1 MLDALTTDS
10 AEWYETLPF
19 VVGSVFV
26 GIELIVLIA
35 KGGSLHYYAPRLG
48 YMLSEGIAV
57 CIMPMYGVALAFNRS
72 LALAIAEKNSKVLAV
87 AMLVAF
93 ATLNHSY
100 FRGLVFEPFSLRDRR
115 VGKGALVPCPPF
127 PDAAFNGGHA
137 HGRIRVQGLCPP
149 YEDLI

>member
-1 MLDALTTDS
+1 MLDAVKSFLT

-26 GIELIVLIA
+26 GIELVVLIA
-35 KGGSLHYYAPRLG
+35 KGESLRYYAPKLG

-93 ATLNHSY
+93 ATLIIHI
-100 FRGLVFEPFSLRDRR
+100 FEGWFSS
-115 VGKGALVPCPPF
+115 PS
-127 PDAAFNGGHA
+127 H
-137 HGRIRVQGLCPP
+137 
-149 YEDLI
+149 

>member
-1 MLDALTTDS
+1 MLDAVRSFLTTDS

-35 KGGSLHYYAPRLG
+35 KGESLHYYAPRLG

-57 CIMPMYGVALAFNRS
+57 CILPMYGVALAFNRS
-72 LALAIAEKNSKVLAV
+72 LALTIAEKNSKVLAV

-93 ATLNHSY
+93 ATLIIDLAAS
-100 FRGLVFEPFSLRDRR
+100 GLSHRDLRTIGNRPLPGG
-115 VGKGALVPCPPF
+115 VGSVLN
-127 PDAAFNGGHA
+127 DLAFGGHFCNA
-137 HGRIRVQGLCPP
+137 AVVPHG
-149 YEDLI
+149 

>member
-1 MLDALTTDS
+1 MLDALDSFLTTDS

-35 KGGSLHYYAPRLG
+35 KGGSLHYYTPRLG

-93 ATLNHSY
+93 ATLIIHI
-100 FRGLVFEPFSLRDRR
+100 FEGWFSS
-115 VGKGALVPCPPF
+115 PS
-127 PDAAFNGGHA
+127 H
-137 HGRIRVQGLCPP
+137 
-149 YEDLI
+149 

>member
-1 MLDALTTDS
+1 MLDAVKSFLTTDS

-35 KGGSLHYYAPRLG
+35 KGGSLRTYAPKLG
-48 YMLSEGIAV
+48 YMLSEGITV
-57 CIMPMYGVALAFNRS
+57 CILPMYGVALAFNRS

-93 ATLNHSY
+93 ATLIIHI
-100 FRGLVFEPFSLRDRR
+100 FEGWFSS
-115 VGKGALVPCPPF
+115 AS
-127 PDAAFNGGHA
+127 H
-137 HGRIRVQGLCPP
+137 
-149 YEDLI
+149 

>member
-1 MLDALTTDS
+1 MLDAVKSFLTTDS

-35 KGGSLHYYAPRLG
+35 KGESLHHYAPRLS

-57 CIMPMYGVALAFNRS
+57 CILPLYGVALAFNRS
-72 LALAIAEKNSKVLAV
+72 LAVTIADKNSKVLAV

-93 ATLNHSY
+93 ATPIIHI
-100 FRGLVFEPFSLRDRR
+100 FEGWFSS
-115 VGKGALVPCPPF
+115 PS
-127 PDAAFNGGHA
+127 H
-137 HGRIRVQGLCPP
+137 
-149 YEDLI
+149 